1 MGKPIESQTGRG
13 DEEARPQCLTCVGD
27 STVKKTG
34 LSLKA
39 NRKRFTGPPHPDRDL
54 QFRYIQKQKERFLR
68 RSLPVISVDTKNK
81 ELIGDSKN
89 PGRTWTQE
97 PIEVNAHDFPQDA
110 LCKVAPYGVYDV
122 GRNHG
127 FIHVGI
133 SSDTPQ
139 FAVDSIRQ
147 WWLAHGRKHYGEGHE
162 LLILADAGGSNGYRP
177 RHFKKRLQ
185 ERIAD
190 AFDLKVTV
198 CHFPSGASKWNPVE
212 HRLFGPISCH
222 WSGIPLR
229 SLELLLR
236 LVRTTVTQ
244 GGLKVCARLT
254 QTTYRTGIRVSDAE
268 MRILNLKRHTV
279 CPQWNYT
286 INPRQ
291 RT

>member
-1 MGKPIESQTGRG
+1 M
-13 DEEARPQCLTCVGD
+13 
-27 STVKKTG
+27 
-34 LSLKA
+34 
-39 NRKRFTGPPHPDRDL
+39 
-54 QFRYIQKQKERFLR
+54 
-68 RSLPVISVDTKNK
+68 ISVDTKNK
-81 ELIGDSKN
+81 ELIGNFKN
-89 PGRTWTQE
+89 TGRTWTRE

-110 LCKVAPYGVYDV
+110 LCKAAPYGVYDV

-127 FIHVGI
+127 FVHVGI

-147 WWLAHGRKHYGEGHE
+147 WWVAYGKRHYRESRE

-177 RHFKKRLQ
+177 RHFKKQLQ
-185 ERIAD
+185 DKIAD
-190 AFDLKVTV
+190 AFGLKVTV

-212 HRLFGPISCH
+212 HRLFGPISCN
-222 WSGIPLR
+222 WSGVPLR

-236 LVRTTVTQ
+236 LVRTTITK

-254 QTTYRTGIRVSDAE
+254 RKTYRKGIRVSNTE
-268 MRILNLKRHTV
+268 MKTLNLRRHAV

-291 RT
+291 HG

>member
-1 MGKPIESQTGRG
+1 M
-13 DEEARPQCLTCVGD
+13 
-27 STVKKTG
+27 
-34 LSLKA
+34 SLKA
-39 NRKRFTGPPHPDRDL
+39 NRKRFTGPPHPDRDC
-54 QFRYIQKQKERFLR
+54 QFRYIQKQKKRFLWR
-68 RSLPVISVDTKNK
+68 GLPVISVDTKNK
-81 ELIGDSKN
+81 ELIGDFKN

-110 LCKVAPYGVYDV
+110 LCKAAPYGVYDV

-139 FAVDSIRQ
+139 FAVDSIRR
-147 WWLAHGRKHYGEGHE
+147 WWLAHGTKHYGDGRE
-162 LLILADAGGSNGYRP
+162 LLVLADAGGSNGYRP
-177 RHFKKRLQ
+177 RHFKKLLQ
-185 ERIAD
+185 EKIAD

-212 HRLFGPISCH
+212 HRLFGPISCN
-222 WSGIPLR
+222 WSGVPLR

-236 LVRTTVTQ
+236 LVRTTVTE

-254 QTTYRTGIRVSDAE
+254 HTTYRTGIRVSDAE
-268 MRILNLKRHTV
+268 MKMLNLQRHTV

-291 RT
+291 QT

>member
-1 MGKPIESQTGRG
+1 M
-13 DEEARPQCLTCVGD
+13 
-27 STVKKTG
+27 
-34 LSLKA
+34 KA
-39 NRKRFTGPPHPDRDL
+39 NRKRFTGPPHPDRDR
-54 QFRYIQKQKERFLR
+54 QFRYIQKQKKRFDRLG
-68 RSLPVISVDTKNK
+68 LPMISVDAKNK
-81 ELIGDSKN
+81 ELIGNFKN
-89 PGRTWTQE
+89 PGRTWTRE

-110 LCKVAPYGVYDV
+110 LCKAAPYGVYDV

-127 FIHVGI
+127 FVHVGI

-147 WWLAHGRKHYGEGHE
+147 WWVTYGKKHYSDCRE
-162 LLILADAGGSNGYRP
+162 LLVLADAGGSNGHRP

-185 ERIAD
+185 DKIAD
-190 AFDLKVTV
+190 AFGMKVTV

-212 HRLFGPISCH
+212 HRLFGPISCNG
-222 WSGIPLR
+222 SGVPLR

-236 LVRTTVTQ
+236 LVRTTVTK

-254 QTTYRTGIRVSDAE
+254 RKTYRKGIRVSNTE
-268 MRILNLKRHTV
+268 MEALNLRRHTV

-291 RT
+291 QE